1 MRPNPRLTAESSWF
15 NLTRVRSRCWC
26 ALCGLSMTFT
36 ACGSSS
42 SDGSNGGA
50 GTNAAGADQN
60 DAGTSST
67 GGSSGGTAG
76 GSSGGAA
83 SGSSGEQ
90 AGGSGA
96 AQAGTVSIGGGGASQ
111 IGGTAGKSSSGGSS
125 GDQPDLPGDIKINML
140 DDAQRIILCDWYA
153 SKLGGYGHETECL
166 TGSVKVYDS
175 QAQCVEV
182 GLRYQCPIVTV
193 AQVAECTL
201 GQVPS
206 GGCDRP
212 DEQCHWLDC
221 M

>member
-1 MRPNPRLTAESSWF
+1 MCPNARLTAESSWF
-15 NLTRVRSRCWC
+15 NLTDVRSLCC
-26 ALCGLSMTFT
+26 VLCGLSLTFT

-42 SDGSNGGA
+42 SNGGSGGS
-50 GTNAAGADQN
+50 GTNAAGADQS
-60 DAGTSST
+60 DAGVSSA

-76 GSSGGAA
+76 
-83 SGSSGEQ
+83 EQ
-90 AGGSGA
+90 GGSAGA
-96 AQAGTVSIGGGGASQ
+96 AQAGTVSMGGGGASQ
-111 IGGTAGKSSSGGSS
+111 TGGTAGKSAGGGSS
-125 GDQPDLPGDIKINML
+125 GDQPDLPGELKVKAL
-140 DDAQRIILCDWYA
+140 DDAQRAVLCDWYA

-193 AQVAECTL
+193 EQVVECTL

-212 DEQCHWLDC
+212 DEHCHWIDC

>member
-1 MRPNPRLTAESSWF
+1 MCLNARLTAESSWF
-15 NLTRVRSRCWC
+15 NLTRVRSLCCWV
-26 ALCGLSMTFT
+26 LCGLSLTLT

-42 SDGSNGGA
+42 SNGGSG
-50 GTNAAGADQN
+50 GTNSAGADQN
-60 DAGTSST
+60 DAGKSS
-67 GGSSGGTAG
+67 AG

-83 SGSSGEQ
+83 GAQ
-90 AGGSGA
+90 ASAGA
-96 AQAGTVSIGGGGASQ
+96 AQAGTVSTGGGGASQ
-111 IGGTAGKSSSGGSS
+111 AGGSAGKSAEGGSS
-125 GDQPDLPGDIKINML
+125 GDEPDLPGEVKIKAL
-140 DDAQRIILCDWYA
+140 DDAQRAVLCDWYA

-182 GLRYQCPIVTV
+182 GLRYQCPIVTI
-193 AQVAECTL
+193 AQVVECTL

-212 DEQCHWLDC
+212 DEHCHWLDC